1 MCLITRGDSTVD
13 VIAMGRRGD
22 EDMQIFRH
30 GEFVTHG
37 SSGGLMTSQF
47 TRERQS
53 TAEGRI
59 ALGSKKRPPQQVVGK
74 ENVNC
79 SRKKGQLI
87 GLSIISTIRNK
98 KFGNNSIRRCI
109 LHPPSFI
116 TAALLHSKNLSMG
129 RDRLLF

>member
-47 TRERQS
+47 TRERQ
-53 TAEGRI
+53 TTLEGESGGES
-59 ALGSKKRPPQQVVGK
+59 GSPRF
-74 ENVNC
+74 
-79 SRKKGQLI
+79 
-87 GLSIISTIRNK
+87 RN
-98 KFGNNSIRRCI
+98 
-109 LHPPSFI
+109 L
-116 TAALLHSKNLSMG
+116 
-129 RDRLLF
+129 RLLSSSLSRRVGVGYGPTISIPLIIYKQLWIWH

>member
-30 GEFVTHG
+30 GEFVYPWLEWRAHDVTV
-37 SSGGLMTSQF
+37 

-59 ALGSKKRPPQQVVGK
+59 ALGSKKRPPGVWSVSHKGSK
-74 ENVNC
+74 DFDLTILPTEKL
-79 SRKKGQLI
+79 SPAERKYGFVAVWW
-87 GLSIISTIRNK
+87 SW
-98 KFGNNSIRRCI
+98 
-109 LHPPSFI
+109 
-116 TAALLHSKNLSMG
+116 AAPG
-129 RDRLLF
+129 

>member
-30 GEFVTHG
+30 GEFVYPWLEWRAHDVTV
-37 SSGGLMTSQF
+37 

-59 ALGSKKRPPQQVVGK
+59 ALGSKKRPPLMEVALSREKEGK
-74 ENVNC
+74 GG
-79 SRKKGQLI
+79 RKG
-87 GLSIISTIRNK
+87 GK
-98 KFGNNSIRRCI
+98 KKEKKAKKAKCFYKEC
-109 LHPPSFI
+109 
-116 TAALLHSKNLSMG
+116 M
-129 RDRLLF
+129 